1 MSFLNSLLL
10 TLIKALHTLI
20 NNYALT
26 IIVFTIL
33 IKLVVMPLNLKSRR
47 STMRMSTIQPK
58 AAALQAKY
66 KDDQEKLNQ
75 KLQELYRKEGI
86 NPMGSCL
93 PMLISMVILFAMFYA
108 LRTFANE
115 RLVSQFLTFYHNPE
129 IDPHTLVEPFLWIKN
144 LWMPDSPFATY
155 MPDVQSLRLV
165 DYKVWNDVSAKLVAD
180 GVIPQALSFA
190 GAADLTTYI
199 NDVVTPF
206 ISSAA
211 YAPYIAPVAGL
222 GNLNILGLIR
232 FSIYQE
238 GNGWFLL
245 PILSVVS
252 QIFMQKLT
260 MKNTQMDP
268 SQESSQKMMIY
279 VMTFMSL
286 YFCASYNSAFALYW
300 VVSNIYAIIEQIGFI
315 RIARRPRLRRLASDE
330 DSGIHRQNH
339 PGSN

>member
-10 TLIKALHTLI
+10 TLIKALHSII

-47 STMRMSTIQPK
+47 STMRMSSLAPK
-58 AAALQAKY
+58 QKALQEKY

-75 KLQELYRKEGI
+75 KLQELYRKEGV

-115 RLVSQFLTFYHNPE
+115 QLVSQFLTFYHNPE

-155 MPDVQSLRLV
+155 MPDVQSLRMV
-165 DYKVWNDVSAKLVAD
+165 DFKVWNDVSAKLVAA
-180 GVIPQALSFA
+180 GTIPEALNFA
-190 GAADLTTYI
+190 NANDLTNYI
-199 NDVVTPF
+199 TQVVTPF
-206 ISSAA
+206 VSSAA
-211 YAPYIAPVAGL
+211 YAPYIAPVVGL
-222 GNLNILGLIR
+222 GNLNIMGIIR

-300 VVSNIYAIIEQIGFI
+300 VVSNIYAIIEQIGFNKYFEQQD
-315 RIARRPRLRRLASDE
+315 RKASKAE
-330 DSGIHRQNH
+330 EVGI
-339 PGSN
+339 

>member
-10 TLIKALHTLI
+10 TLIKALHSII

-47 STMRMSTIQPK
+47 STMRMSSLAPK
-58 AAALQAKY
+58 QKALQEKY

-75 KLQELYRKEGI
+75 KLQELYRKEGV

-115 RLVSQFLTFYHNPE
+115 QLVSQFLTFYHNPE

-155 MPDVQSLRLV
+155 MPDVQSLRMV
-165 DYKVWNDVSAKLVAD
+165 DFKVWNDVSAKLVAA
-180 GVIPQALSFA
+180 GTIPEALNFA
-190 GAADLTTYI
+190 NANDLANYI
-199 NDVVTPF
+199 TQVVTPF
-206 ISSAA
+206 VSSAA
-211 YAPYIAPVAGL
+211 YAPYIAPVVGL
-222 GNLNILGLIR
+222 GNLNILGIIR

-300 VVSNIYAIIEQIGFI
+300 VVSNIYAIVEQIGFNKYFEQQD
-315 RIARRPRLRRLASDE
+315 RKASKAE
-330 DSGIHRQNH
+330 EVGI
-339 PGSN
+339 

>member
-10 TLIKALHTLI
+10 TLIKALHSII

-47 STMRMSTIQPK
+47 STMRMSSLAPK
-58 AAALQAKY
+58 QKALQEKY

-75 KLQELYRKEGI
+75 KLQELYRKEGV

-115 RLVSQFLTFYHNPE
+115 QLVSQFLTFYHNPE

-155 MPDVQSLRLV
+155 MPDVQSLRMV
-165 DYKVWNDVSAKLVAD
+165 DFKVWNDVSAKLVAA
-180 GVIPQALSFA
+180 GTIPEALNFA
-190 GAADLTTYI
+190 NANDLTNYI
-199 NDVVTPF
+199 TQVVTPF
-206 ISSAA
+206 VSSAA
-211 YAPYIAPVAGL
+211 YAPYIAPVVGL
-222 GNLNILGLIR
+222 GNLSILGIIR

-268 SQESSQKMMIY
+268 SQEGSQKMMIY

-300 VVSNIYAIIEQIGFI
+300 VVSNIYAIIEQIGFTKYFEQQD
-315 RIARRPRLRRLASDE
+315 RKASKAE
-330 DSGIHRQNH
+330 EVGI
-339 PGSN
+339 

>member
-10 TLIKALHTLI
+10 TLIKALHSII

-47 STMRMSTIQPK
+47 STMRMTTIQPK
-58 AAALQAKY
+58 AAALQEKY

-75 KLQELYRKEGI
+75 KLQELYRKEGV

-115 RLVSQFLTFYHNPE
+115 QLVSQFLTFYHNPE

-144 LWMPDSPFATY
+144 LWMPDSPFATF
-155 MPDVQSLRLV
+155 MPDVQSLRMV
-165 DYKVWNDVSAKLVAD
+165 DFKVWNDVSAKLVAA
-180 GVIPQALSFA
+180 GTIPEVLNFA
-190 GAADLTTYI
+190 NANDLANYI
-199 NDVVTPF
+199 TQVVTPF
-206 ISSAA
+206 VSSAA
-211 YAPYIAPVAGL
+211 YAPYIAPVVGL
-222 GNLNILGLIR
+222 GNLNIMGIIR

-286 YFCASYNSAFALYW
+286 YFCASYNSAFTLYW
-300 VVSNIYAIIEQIGFI
+300 VVSNVYAIIEQIGFTKYFEQQD
-315 RIARRPRLRRLASDE
+315 RKASKAE
-330 DSGIHRQNH
+330 EVGI
-339 PGSN
+339 

>member
-10 TLIKALHTLI
+10 TLIKALHSII

-47 STMRMSTIQPK
+47 STMRMSSLAPK
-58 AAALQAKY
+58 QKALQEKY

-75 KLQELYRKEGI
+75 KLQELYRKEGV

-108 LRTFANE
+108 LHTFANE
-115 RLVSQFLTFYHNPE
+115 QLVSQFLTFYHNPE

-155 MPDVQSLRLV
+155 MPDVQSLRMV
-165 DYKVWNDVSAKLVAD
+165 DFKVWNDVSAKLVAA
-180 GVIPQALSFA
+180 GTIPEALNFA
-190 GAADLTTYI
+190 NANDLANYI
-199 NDVVTPF
+199 TQVVTPF
-206 ISSAA
+206 VSSAA
-211 YAPYIAPVAGL
+211 YAPYIAPVVGL
-222 GNLNILGLIR
+222 GNLNILGIIR

-300 VVSNIYAIIEQIGFI
+300 VVSNIYAIIEQIGFTKYFEQQD
-315 RIARRPRLRRLASDE
+315 RKASKAE
-330 DSGIHRQNH
+330 EVGI
-339 PGSN
+339 

>member
-10 TLIKALHTLI
+10 TLIKALHSII

-47 STMRMSTIQPK
+47 STMRMSSLAPK
-58 AAALQAKY
+58 QKALQEKY

-75 KLQELYRKEGI
+75 KLQELYRKEGV

-115 RLVSQFLTFYHNPE
+115 QLVSQFLTFYHNPE

-155 MPDVQSLRLV
+155 MPDVQSLRMV
-165 DYKVWNDVSAKLVAD
+165 DFKVWNDVSAKLVAA
-180 GVIPQALSFA
+180 GTIPEALNFA
-190 GAADLTTYI
+190 NANDLTNYI
-199 NDVVTPF
+199 TQVVTPF
-206 ISSAA
+206 VSSAA
-211 YAPYIAPVAGL
+211 YAPYIAPVVGL
-222 GNLNILGLIR
+222 GNLSILGIIR

-245 PILSVVS
+245 PILSVGS

-300 VVSNIYAIIEQIGFI
+300 VVSNIYAIIEQIGFNKYFEQQD
-315 RIARRPRLRRLASDE
+315 RKASKAE
-330 DSGIHRQNH
+330 EVGI
-339 PGSN
+339 

>member
-10 TLIKALHTLI
+10 TLIKALHSII

-47 STMRMSTIQPK
+47 STMRMSSLAPK
-58 AAALQAKY
+58 QKALQEKY

-75 KLQELYRKEGI
+75 KLQELYRKEGV

-115 RLVSQFLTFYHNPE
+115 QLVSQFLTFYHNPE

-155 MPDVQSLRLV
+155 MPDVQSLRMV
-165 DYKVWNDVSAKLVAD
+165 DFKVWNDVSAKLVAA
-180 GVIPQALSFA
+180 GTIPEALNFA
-190 GAADLTTYI
+190 NANDLANYI
-199 NDVVTPF
+199 TQVVTPF
-206 ISSAA
+206 VSSAA
-211 YAPYIAPVAGL
+211 YAPYIAPVVGL
-222 GNLNILGLIR
+222 GNLNILGIIR

-300 VVSNIYAIIEQIGFI
+300 VVSNIYALIEQIGFNKYFEQQD
-315 RIARRPRLRRLASDE
+315 RKASKAE
-330 DSGIHRQNH
+330 EVGI
-339 PGSN
+339 

>member
-47 STMRMSTIQPK
+47 STMRMSSLAPK
-58 AAALQAKY
+58 QKALQEKY

-75 KLQELYRKEGI
+75 KLQELYRKEGV

-115 RLVSQFLTFYHNPE
+115 QLVSQFLTFYHNPE

-144 LWMPDSPFATY
+144 LWMPDRPFATF
-155 MPDVQSLRLV
+155 MPDVQSLRMV
-165 DYKVWNDVSAKLVAD
+165 DFKVWNDVSAKLAAA
-180 GVIPQALSFA
+180 GTIPEVLNFA
-190 GAADLTTYI
+190 NANDLANYI
-199 NDVVTPF
+199 TQVVTPF
-206 ISSAA
+206 VSSAA
-211 YAPYIAPVAGL
+211 YAPYIAPVVGL
-222 GNLNILGLIR
+222 GNLSILGIIR

-300 VVSNIYAIIEQIGFI
+300 VVSNIYAIIEQIGFNKYFEQQD
-315 RIARRPRLRRLASDE
+315 RKASKAE
-330 DSGIHRQNH
+330 EVGI
-339 PGSN
+339 